1 MEQKYID
8 MTLRNL
14 DSAMSYMLMKAY
26 PSNPDLPEDNAVY
39 NAIEDAY
46 NVIKELTSNE
56 II

>member
-1 MEQKYID
+1 MEKKDID

-14 DSAMSYMLMKAY
+14 DSAMSYILMKTY

-39 NAIEDAY
+39 NALEDAY

-56 II
+56 AI

>member
-1 MEQKYID
+1 MEQKDVD

-14 DSAMSYMLMKAY
+14 DYAMSYMLLKAY

-39 NAIEDAY
+39 NALEDTY

-56 II
+56 AI

>member
-1 MEQKYID
+1 MEQKDID

-26 PSNPDLPEDNAVY
+26 PSNQCLPEDNAVY
-39 NAIEDAY
+39 NALEDTY